1 MLENS
6 YEDIIAAKLGNQQ
19 KMNDIVKRNI
29 GLVYSITKRFQGR
42 GYEIE
47 DLNQI
52 GVMGFIKAIKNFDT
66 SYNVKLSTYCVPYIL
81 GEIKR
86 FIRDDG
92 CIKVSRRIKEL
103 AIKINQIKKEYC
115 DKKNEDIS
123 IEKIAKILN
132 VTKEE
137 VAVAIDAT
145 ASDVVTS
152 MYESIKRRR
161 KNLYSR
167 YFKI

>member
-52 GVMGFIKAIKNFDT
+52 GVMGFIKAIKYLLCT
-66 SYNVKLSTYCVPYIL
+66 LYI
-81 GEIKR
+81 GR
-86 FIRDDG
+86 
-92 CIKVSRRIKEL
+92 
-103 AIKINQIKKEYC
+103 
-115 DKKNEDIS
+115 DKKI
-123 IEKIAKILN
+123 
-132 VTKEE
+132 
-137 VAVAIDAT
+137 
-145 ASDVVTS
+145 
-152 MYESIKRRR
+152 Y
-161 KNLYSR
+161 
-167 YFKI
+167 

>member
-1 MLENS
+1 MLENNND
-6 YEDIIAAKLGNQQ
+6 DIIAAKLGDKQ
-19 KMNDIVKRNI
+19 KLDDIVKRNM
-29 GLVYSITKRFQGR
+29 GLVYSITRRFQGR

-52 GVMGFIKAIKNFDT
+52 GVIGFIKAIKNFDT

-92 CIKVSRRIKEL
+92 CVKVSRRVKEL
-103 AIKINQIKKEYC
+103 AVKIDQIQKEYHN
-115 DKKNEDIS
+115 KKNEDIS
-123 IEKIAKILN
+123 IEKIAEILK

-137 VAVAIDAT
+137 IAVAIDAT
-145 ASDVVTS
+145 ANNVVTS
-152 MYESIKRRR
+152 MYETVNRR
-161 KNLYSR
+161 
-167 YFKI
+167 